1 MNLKFLLFL
10 NFIYI
15 IDGFML
21 KTHINKQK
29 PYNKIALNGYGG
41 NGNMI
46 HYGGG
51 GGGNDDDNDIRY
63 LLLLNFLII
72 KKLSKILNKIFYDR

>member
-1 MNLKFLLFL
+1 
-10 NFIYI
+10 
-15 IDGFML
+15 ML
-21 KTHINKQK
+21 KMYINKQK
-29 PYNKIALNGYGG
+29 PYNKIALNGNGG

-51 GGGNDDDNDIRY
+51 GGGNDDDDIRY